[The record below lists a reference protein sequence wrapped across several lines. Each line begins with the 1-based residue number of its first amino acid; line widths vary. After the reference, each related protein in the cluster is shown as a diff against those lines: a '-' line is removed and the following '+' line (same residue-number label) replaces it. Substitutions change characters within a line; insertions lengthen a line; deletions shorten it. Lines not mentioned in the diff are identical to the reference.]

1 MHRRLI
7 EALLIAGLALGTTSS
22 PWAQQ
27 RQTTPAQ
34 PSIMTDEDE
43 NTAPSPPANPLR
55 RSRAQTAAP
64 ALQPDPN
71 LDTDDQL
78 APSQVTQPMPAAVA
92 TPSGTPGH
100 STAPSAKH
108 AVTENVAAPRA
119 ANGKQSRAATFSA
132 VACSGPFSKD
142 SSNLKLAMI
151 FDSRNVTFT
160 DIDFNGSKV
169 GASILF
175 PKDPKRRLEIWWSN
189 STNRSGTY
197 LILINGQSTW
207 GAPGGMRLGLT
218 LAELEK
224 LNHKSFKLKG
234 FDKDKGNVATVSDWD
249 GGALATLSGGCR
261 SGVSLQANP
270 KAAADA
276 VTALPA
282 DHEYS
287 SSDPAL
293 RAVNPTVSEILLGY

>member
-7 EALLIAGLALGTTSS
+7 EAVLIAGLALGTAGS

-27 RQTTPAQ
+27 RQATP
-34 PSIMTDEDE
+34 
-43 NTAPSPPANPLR
+43 
-55 RSRAQTAAP
+55 QTAAP
-64 ALQPDPN
+64 ALQYDPN
-71 LDTDDQL
+71 IDSYDQL
-78 APSQVTQPMPAAVA
+78 APSQVNQPLPAAVP
-92 TPSGTPGH
+92 TPTAPGQ
-100 STAPSAKH
+100 STARTAKH
-108 AVTENVAAPRA
+108 AASDTPAAPRD
-119 ANGKQSRAATFSA
+119 ANRKQSRLPVFHD
-132 VACSGPFSKD
+132 VACSGPFAKD
-142 SSNLKLAMI
+142 SSNLKLAML
-151 FDSRNVTFT
+151 FDSKNVTFT
-160 DIDFNGSKV
+160 DIDFNGAKV

-175 PKDPKRRLEIWWSN
+175 PKDPKHRLEIWWSN

-224 LNHKSFKLKG
+224 LNRKPFKLKG
-234 FDKDKGNVATVSDWD
+234 FDKDKGNTATVSDWD
-249 GGALATLSGGCR
+249 GGALATLAGGCK
-261 SGVSLQANP
+261 SGVSLQADP
-270 KAAADA
+270 KAPADA

-293 RAVNPTVSEILLGY
+293 RAVHPTVSEILLGY

>member
-7 EALLIAGLALGTTSS
+7 ETVLIAGLALGMAGS

-27 RQTTPAQ
+27 PQTRP
-34 PSIMTDEDE
+34 
-43 NTAPSPPANPLR
+43 
-55 RSRAQTAAP
+55 AP
-64 ALQPDPN
+64 ALQYDPS
-71 LDTDDQL
+71 LDANDQL
-78 APSQVTQPMPAAVA
+78 APSQVTQPMPAAVP
-92 TPSGTPGH
+92 TPTVPGH
-100 STAPSAKH
+100 AHAAKH
-108 AVTENVAAPRA
+108 AASDAPAAPHTATRKQARA
-119 ANGKQSRAATFSA
+119 AIFRD

-142 SSNLKLAMI
+142 SGNLKLAMA
-151 FDSRNVTFT
+151 FDSRNVTFS
-160 DIDFNGSKV
+160 DIDVNGTKV
-169 GASILF
+169 GASVLF

-189 STNRSGTY
+189 STNRSGIY

-224 LNHKSFKLKG
+224 LNHKPFKLKG
-234 FDKDKGNVATVSDWD
+234 FDKDKANAATVSDWD
-249 GGALATLSGGCR
+249 GGALATLAGGCK
-261 SGVSLQANP
+261 SGVSLQPDP
-270 KAAADA
+270 KAPADA
-276 VTALPA
+276 LTALPA

>member
-7 EALLIAGLALGTTSS
+7 EAVLIAGLALGTAGS

-27 RQTTPAQ
+27 RQAKPG
-34 PSIMTDEDE
+34 
-43 NTAPSPPANPLR
+43 
-55 RSRAQTAAP
+55 P
-64 ALQPDPN
+64 ALQYDPS
-71 LDTDDQL
+71 LDANDQL
-78 APSQVTQPMPAAVA
+78 APSQVTQPIPAAVP
-92 TPSGTPGH
+92 TPTGPGH
-100 STAPSAKH
+100 ATARAAKH
-108 AVTENVAAPRA
+108 AASDAPAAPREA
-119 ANGKQSRAATFSA
+119 TRKQPRPAIFRD

-142 SSNLKLAMI
+142 SSNLKLAML

-160 DIDFNGSKV
+160 DVDLNGSRI

-189 STNRSGTY
+189 STNRSGIY

-224 LNHKSFKLKG
+224 LNHKPFKLKG
-234 FDKDKGNVATVSDWD
+234 FDKDNVATVSGWD
-249 GGALATLSGGCR
+249 GGALATLTGGCK
-261 SGVSLQANP
+261 SGVSLHADP
-270 KAAADA
+270 KAPADA

>member
-7 EALLIAGLALGTTSS
+7 EAVLIAGLALGTAGS

-27 RQTTPAQ
+27 
-34 PSIMTDEDE
+34 PSRTK
-43 NTAPSPPANPLR
+43 
-55 RSRAQTAAP
+55 TAAP
-64 ALQPDPN
+64 ALQYDPN
-71 LDTDDQL
+71 LDANDQL
-78 APSQVTQPMPAAVA
+78 APSQVAQPMPAAVP
-92 TPSGTPGH
+92 TPTGH
-100 STAPSAKH
+100 TTAH
-108 AVTENVAAPRA
+108 AVRHAASEVPAAPREA
-119 ANGKQSRAATFSA
+119 TRKQPRPAIFRA
-132 VACSGPFSKD
+132 VACSGPFAKD
-142 SSNLKLAMI
+142 SNNLKLAVL
-151 FDSRNVTFT
+151 FDSKNVTFT
-160 DIDFNGSKV
+160 DIDFNGTKV

-175 PKDPKRRLEIWWSN
+175 PKDPKRHLEIWWSN
-189 STNRSGTY
+189 SANRSGTY

-224 LNHKSFKLKG
+224 LNHKPFKLKG
-234 FDKDKGNVATVSDWD
+234 FDKDKGNAATVSDWD
-249 GGALATLSGGCR
+249 GGALATLAGACK
-261 SGVSLQANP
+261 SGVSLQADP
-270 KAAADA
+270 KAPADA

>member
-7 EALLIAGLALGTTSS
+7 EAVLIAGLALGTAGS

-27 RQTTPAQ
+27 
-34 PSIMTDEDE
+34 PSRTK
-43 NTAPSPPANPLR
+43 
-55 RSRAQTAAP
+55 TAAP
-64 ALQPDPN
+64 ALQYDPN
-71 LDTDDQL
+71 LDANDQL
-78 APSQVTQPMPAAVA
+78 APSQVAQPMPAAVPTPTGHA
-92 TPSGTPGH
+92 TAH
-100 STAPSAKH
+100 AAKH
-108 AVTENVAAPRA
+108 AASEVPAAPRE
-119 ANGKQSRAATFSA
+119 ANRKQPRPAIFRA
-132 VACSGPFSKD
+132 VACSGPFAKD
-142 SSNLKLAMI
+142 SNNLKLAML
-151 FDSRNVTFT
+151 FDSKNITFT
-160 DIDFNGSKV
+160 DIDFNGTKV

-189 STNRSGTY
+189 TANRSGTY

-207 GAPGGMRLGLT
+207 GAPGGMRLSLT

-224 LNHKSFKLKG
+224 LNHKPFKLKG
-234 FDKDKGNVATVSDWD
+234 FDKDKGNAATVSDWD
-249 GGALATLSGGCR
+249 GGALATLAGGCK
-261 SGVSLQANP
+261 SGVSLQADP
-270 KAAADA
+270 KAPADA